1 MPQPTKA
8 KPSAKRQPGATGSAS
23 RKRASSGAKAT
34 SSDSY
39 DGEDAIA
46 LLKADHRAVSAMFKE
61 FEQATG
67 DADKRRIAIAI
78 CTALKVHARLEEDIF
93 YPAAFAAI
101 EDGDLIQE
109 AMVEH
114 ASARDLIAQIESGA
128 PGEALYDA
136 RVMVLSEYIE
146 HHVAEEEG
154 EIFPRCRE
162 AKGLDLTALGARL
175 ALRKHELSVGFTV
188 SNPVLALS

>member
-1 MPQPTKA
+1 MPQPTKTKA
-8 KPSAKRQPGATGSAS
+8 KSKAAS
-23 RKRASSGAKAT
+23 KPT
-34 SSDSY
+34 SDA
-39 DGEDAIA
+39 DAGKDAIA
-46 LLKADHRAVSAMFKE
+46 LLEADHREVRALFEE

-67 DADKRRIAIAI
+67 DADKRRLAIAI

-101 EDGDLIQE
+101 EDADLIGE
-109 AMVEH
+109 AQVEH

-136 RVMVLSEYIE
+136 RVRVLSEYID

-154 EIFPRCRE
+154 EIFPQCR
-162 AKGLDLTALGARL
+162 ASGLDLDALGQLL
-175 ALRKHELSVGFTV
+175 AVRKHELSVGFTV
-188 SNPVLALS
+188 SNPILALS